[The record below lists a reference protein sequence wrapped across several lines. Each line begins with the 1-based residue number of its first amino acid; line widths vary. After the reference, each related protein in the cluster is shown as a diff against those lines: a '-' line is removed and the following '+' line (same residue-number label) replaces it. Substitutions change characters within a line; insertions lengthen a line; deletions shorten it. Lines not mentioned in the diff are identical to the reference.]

1 MRLPAIILSLAFI
14 FSVVAAQ
21 ANVQT
26 KSDYGPPFKS
36 VKGRSIP
43 IEIFGHGEKT
53 VLIHGGIHGNEFSAV
68 QVSRALTRKLR
79 TMGQDELPARVV
91 IIPILNPDG
100 VVAGTR
106 RNANNIDL
114 NRNFPSSDFAEGA
127 AKPGFKGG
135 KKPASEP
142 ETKALIWAA
151 EHYKPTLVISIHA
164 FLYNVNFAGDCKL
177 EAKMLADM
185 TNLKLVESVGYP
197 TPGSAGSY
205 FGDDVGVPIM
215 GLELPRTIKSP
226 TPYVE
231 ALLAVIDAHAKR
243 TTENISITD
252 NETVD
257 QTIE

>member
-1 MRLPAIILSLAFI
+1 MRLPAIILTLAFV
-14 FSVVAAQ
+14 FSVVTAQ

-26 KSDYGPPFKS
+26 NPESGPPFKS

-43 IEIFGHGEKT
+43 VEVFGQGEKT

-68 QVSRALTRKLR
+68 QVSRALTRELR
-79 TMGQDELPARVV
+79 KMDSNKLPARVV

-142 ETKALIWAA
+142 ETKALIWTA
-151 EHYKPTLVISIHA
+151 EHYQPTLVISIHA
-164 FLYNVNFAGDCKL
+164 FLYNVNFAGDCKP
-177 EAKMLADM
+177 EAKKLADM
-185 TNLKLVESVGYP
+185 TVLKLVESVGYP

-226 TPYVE
+226 APYVD
-231 ALLAVIDAHAKR
+231 ALLAVIDAHAQR
-243 TTENISITD
+243 TTENISVAES
-252 NETVD
+252 ETVD